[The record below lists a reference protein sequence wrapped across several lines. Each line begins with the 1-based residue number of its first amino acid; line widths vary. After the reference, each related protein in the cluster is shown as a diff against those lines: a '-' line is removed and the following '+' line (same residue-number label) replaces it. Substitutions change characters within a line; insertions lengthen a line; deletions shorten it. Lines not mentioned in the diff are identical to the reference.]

1 MVDRALRRSMLKM
14 AAEPHL
20 TDIARSERTIHRTA
34 GGRLLL
40 RDISEA
46 GDASHL
52 PADHFAHARFAGR
65 DRAKTGRGRALS
77 VRQNYGRRQAGAAFR
92 AKILVQANSRR
103 RPGKFP
109 ASEVKALIRVLDEAR
124 AQLLHIYFGHIAVHL
139 LPLIR
144 AWGKPSVVS
153 FHGAD
158 VMVDLEKPAYRAATK
173 EMLEAVR
180 LVLVRSESLGRALIE
195 IGCSPEK
202 IRIQRTGIPVDEI
215 PFRARAW
222 PSDGAWKFVQACRL
236 IEKKGLQT
244 SLLAFAKFAARY
256 PQSTFT
262 IAGEGPLRAE
272 LEARARE
279 LGLGDKVSFPG
290 FVSQTELR
298 ELFYGSHIFL
308 HPSERGADG
317 NQEGVPNS
325 MLEAMASG
333 LPVFATEHG
342 GIPEAIE
349 HGKSGILV
357 KEGDHEALA
366 RALLEAVAHPDQ
378 LTAMARNGADSV
390 RQKFEQT
397 RANAE
402 ARGLLSRGDGRRG
415 RGLTRRCRKRKR
427 VGG

>member
-1 MVDRALRRSMLKM
+1 MLKM

-20 TDIARSERTIHRTA
+20 TDIARRSARSTERPVVAAYCATFLKPEMLHIYRQITSLSRVTPMVIAQKREEAERYPFERITVVGKPAWHFARRFWFKQIRTA
-34 GGRLLL
+34 PWQ
-40 RDISEA
+40 ISQ
-46 GDASHL
+46 G
-52 PADHFAHARFAGR
+52 
-65 DRAKTGRGRALS
+65 
-77 VRQNYGRRQAGAAFR
+77 
-92 AKILVQANSRR
+92 
-103 RPGKFP
+103 
-109 ASEVKALIRVLDEAR
+109 EVNALIRVLDDKG

-195 IGCSPEK
+195 IGGAAGK

-215 PFRARAW
+215 SFRARVW
-222 PSDGAWKFVQACRL
+222 PNDGAWKFIQACRL

-262 IAGEGPLRAE
+262 IAGEGPLQAE

-279 LGLGDKVSFPG
+279 LGLAGQVSFPG

-298 ELFYGSHIFL
+298 ELFYGSHLFL

-342 GIPEAIE
+342 GIPEAVE
-349 HGKSGILV
+349 HGTSGILV
-357 KEGDHEALA
+357 KETDHEALA
-366 RALLEAVAHPDQ
+366 RALLETTANPDE
-378 LTAMARNGADSV
+378 LTTLARNGADSV
-390 RQKFEQT
+390 GEKFEQGAQT
-397 RANAE
+397 RKLEDFYLETMASPAS
-402 ARGLLSRGDGRRG
+402 A
-415 RGLTRRCRKRKR
+415 R
-427 VGG
+427 VGS

>member
-1 MVDRALRRSMLKM
+1 VP
-14 AAEPHL
+14 AAERPVVACYCATFLKPEMLHIYRQITSL
-20 TDIARSERTIHRTA
+20 TRVSPVVIAQKREESERYPF
-34 GGRLLL
+34 GR
-40 RDISEA
+40 ITVV
-46 GDASHL
+46 GK
-52 PADHFAHARFAGR
+52 PALHFARRFWFKQV
-65 DRAKTGRGRALS
+65 RAAPWQISRG
-77 VRQNYGRRQAGAAFR
+77 
-92 AKILVQANSRR
+92 
-103 RPGKFP
+103 
-109 ASEVKALIRVLDEAR
+109 EVDALIRILDDAQ

-173 EMLEAVR
+173 QMLDAVR

-195 IGCSPEK
+195 VGCSPAK
-202 IRIQRTGIPVDEI
+202 IRVQRTGIPVDEL
-215 PFRARAW
+215 PFRPRAW

-236 IEKKGLQT
+236 IKKKGLKT
-244 SLLAFAKFAARY
+244 SLLAFAKFAERY
-256 PQSTFT
+256 PQSTFI
-262 IAGEGPLRAE
+262 IAGGGPLQSK
-272 LEARARE
+272 LEAQARE
-279 LGLGDKVSFPG
+279 LGVGDKVALPG
-290 FVSQTELR
+290 FVSQAKLR
-298 ELFYGSHIFL
+298 ELFYRSHIFL

-357 KEGDHEALA
+357 KESDDKALA
-366 RALLEAVAHPDQ
+366 RALLDAATNPQ
-378 LTAMARNGADSV
+378 ALTAIACSGAEAV

-397 RANAE
+397 AQTRKLEEYYFE
-402 ARGLLSRGDGRRG
+402 AIG
-415 RGLTRRCRKRKR
+415 K
-427 VGG
+427 